1 MEKRGSKSRFLSLQL
16 RRKLMRLTICIA
28 ACFGAAWLGS
38 LVTIPALKPWY
49 AALAKP
55 RWTPPDWLFGPVW
68 TILFLAMAFAAWLV
82 WRQGGLKAVPMQLFL
97 LQLLLNVAWSL
108 LFFRLRSPGAAFVE
122 IVLLWSGILLTT
134 ISFRSAEA
142 FAAWLMIPYLMWVTF
157 AVALNFKIW
166 RLNS

>member
-1 MEKRGSKSRFLSLQL
+1 MEKRCSESRFFSVQL
-16 RRKLMRLTICIA
+16 ERKLMRLTICIA

-49 AALAKP
+49 AALSKP
-55 RWTPPDWLFGPVW
+55 RWTPPNWLFGPVW
-68 TILFLAMAFAAWLV
+68 TILFLVMAFAAWLV
-82 WRQGGLKAVPMQLFL
+82 WRQSGLKAVPMQLFL

-134 ISFRSAEA
+134 ITFRSAVA
-142 FAAWLMIPYLMWVTF
+142 LAAWLMIPYLMWVTF
-157 AVALNFKIW
+157 AAALNFKVW